1 MKEEHRTPLRARVVL
16 VYCED
21 RKTRKRDPMH
31 RRQTSRAAAVMR
43 EWLEKAADEVEAY
56 GDNCEAEVF

>member
-1 MKEEHRTPLRARVVL
+1 M
-16 VYCED
+16 YCED